1 MRGALAVALPGL
13 LAIVL
18 RCLAVALGCLPV
30 ALRGLL
36 PIALGS
42 GWLPI
47 ALGRGALPVT
57 LGCAGG
63 VRSRR
68 RRGGIARRRR
78 LRIARRC
85 RLRIVRRGRT
95 AGIARAGRGLC
106 GSRGCRSRRLRISRR
121 RRRAG
126 ISSRSG
132 TNALSALDPLSSLKL
147 AGSIKKLPGRIN
159 LPASHRGHI
168 PTGVIGIRPR
178 RLSALTG
185 LAQNHHD
192 QRQQRQQHHNA
203 YPQSG
208 IQGSGVRAILTLR
221 ASSRRTL
228 RRGSSL

>member
-1 MRGALAVALPGL
+1 MRIALWSLSGAWSRVLRGALAVALPGL

-42 GWLPI
+42 GALSV
-47 ALGRGALPVT
+47 ALGGT
-57 LGCAGG
+57 GG
-63 VRSRR
+63 VRGRR

-85 RLRIVRRGRT
+85 RLRI
-95 AGIARAGRGLC
+95 
-106 GSRGCRSRRLRISRR
+106 SRR

-132 TNALSALDPLSSLKL
+132 TSALSALDPLSALKR
-147 AGSIKKLPGRIN
+147 AGSIN
-159 LPASHRGHI
+159 LSAGHRGHI
-168 PTGVIGIRPR
+168 PTGVVGIRAR
-178 RLSALTG
+178 SISALTG
-185 LAQNHHD
+185 LTQNHHD

-203 YPQSG
+203 YPQGG
-208 IQGSGVRAILTLR
+208 IQGSGVRAVLVLR
-221 ASSRRTL
+221 AGRRRSL

>member
-1 MRGALAVALPGL
+1 MRIALWGLSGAWSRVLRGALAVALPGL

-36 PIALGS
+36 AIALGC
-42 GWLPI
+42 
-47 ALGRGALPVT
+47 GALPVA

-63 VRSRR
+63 VRGRR
-68 RRGGIARRRR
+68 RRGGIARRCR
-78 LRIARRC
+78 LRVARGC

-95 AGIARAGRGLC
+95 AGIARAGRRLRG
-106 GSRGCRSRRLRISRR
+106 GRGCRSRRLWISRR

-132 TNALSALDPLSSLKL
+132 TSALSALDPLSALKR
-147 AGSIKKLPGRIN
+147 AGSIN
-159 LPASHRGHI
+159 LTASHRGHI

-185 LAQNHHD
+185 LTQNHHD
-192 QRQQRQQHHNA
+192 QRQQCQQHHNT

-208 IQGSGVRAILTLR
+208 IQGSGVRAVLVLR
-221 ASSRRTL
+221 AGRRRAL
-228 RRGSSL
+228 CRGSGI